1 MVPNDRIRKTQH
13 RCADYHAEAD
23 GQLLG
28 DRDAV
33 AGAGVGVVQIRRAD
47 GVHGGELGGHR
58 HAQHEQRQDHQPQR
72 HARALQGELGD
83 QYPDDNGDADQRFTV
98 AEPAQ
103 HLVTVDFAISEPMAV
118 GAIMQPATIAV

>member
-1 MVPNDRIRKTQH
+1 MDSCWVT
-13 RCADYHAEAD
+13 AVT
-23 GQLLG
+23 LLP
-28 DRDAV
+28 AL
-33 AGAGVGVVQIRRAD
+33 ALASFKSAAD

-103 HLVTVDFAISEPMAV
+103 HLSDGGFRHQRADGGRRHHAA
-118 GAIMQPATIAV
+118 GDDRRIAESHLQHERH